1 MIMGRFNS
9 FFMEANK
16 AKGKPESNNS
26 EIKKSEHTNDAENSI
41 NNFGEQSLPQQFPV
55 SNVSTK
61 TNTENISADFD
72 MNSNTSDST
81 DAQETDGSKREYL
94 KLNVNEIEF
103 AEDNPFR
110 KNDKTEFGQEELEEL
125 ANNIAVFGLLHP
137 LLVNKVNSHFV
148 LISGERRLQ
157 AVRMLGW
164 TEVDCIV
171 TEVNNPMLEKGMLRS
186 ANTEIRRTIKPFEM
200 FGYIYELLHIFENMS
215 SNPTS
220 GKEKKDKY
228 QYIAKSLSI
237 SKRQLFKYTSIMNNL
252 DKLSDEERNMLEN
265 GELSINRA
273 YEIVKHSKDNDIKKN
288 SESFNTADSQ
298 EEHIDDN
305 SSTTNDMNS
314 IEESVT
320 KPTSEKDETLYDS
333 DDYSKEI
340 EATALDTQEDENTAA
355 INSEEIDTVTDAEET
370 VEKNTDEAENEKEVA
385 AIAENDMSLSAN
397 DEFLSALL
405 NFSGNKKAPLYKGI
419 SKSTGRMIFGWLF
432 YANDKAYIVF
442 PSKTFKAYQ
451 IEDTVVDINFTCYEV
466 EKESIKRRR

>member
-1 MIMGRFNS
+1 MGRFNS

-16 AKGKPESNNS
+16 AKGKPEPKSS
-26 EIKKSEHTNDAENSI
+26 AIKEFEHTNDSENNV
-41 NNFGEQSLPQQFPV
+41 NNFGEHPFEHQPPV
-55 SNVSTK
+55 SNAFTK
-61 TNTENISADFD
+61 AETDTISSDVVDILNTDDNA
-72 MNSNTSDST
+72 
-81 DAQETDGSKREYL
+81 DAQDTDGSKREYL

-137 LLVNKVNSHFV
+137 LLVNKVNSHYV
-148 LISGERRLQ
+148 LISGERRLK

-171 TEVNNPMLEKGMLRS
+171 TEVNNSMLEKGMLRS

-215 SNPTS
+215 SNSTS
-220 GKEKKDKY
+220 GKGKKDKY

-252 DKLSDEERNMLEN
+252 DKLSNEERNMLES

-273 YEIVKHSKDNDIKKN
+273 YEIVKHSRDNDVKQN
-288 SESFNTADSQ
+288 SECSTTANFQ
-298 EEHIDDN
+298 EEHGDDN
-305 SSTTNDMNS
+305 STSTNDLDTTEDS
-314 IEESVT
+314 IT
-320 KPTSEKDETLYDS
+320 KPSPENVETPSDS
-333 DDYSKEI
+333 DDYGEEI

-385 AIAENDMSLSAN
+385 AIAENDMSFSAN